1 MNIQELKS
9 FMPMLEG
16 MLELQPGKFYLIV
29 ADKGGYSVE
38 QFAQH
43 ARALHDVL
51 LDNGITSVIIEQ
63 SIFNN
68 TQIFELEK

>member
-9 FMPMLEG
+9 FMPTLEG
-16 MLELQPGKFYLIV
+16 VLELQSGKFYLIV
-29 ADKGGYSVE
+29 VDKGDYSVE

-43 ARALHDVL
+43 TRALRDVL
-51 LDNGITSVIIEQ
+51 SYNDITSVIVERGM
-63 SIFNN
+63 FNN

>member
-9 FMPMLEG
+9 FMPTLEG

-43 ARALHDVL
+43 ARALRDVL
-51 LDNGITSVIIEQ
+51 SDNGITSVIIEQ